1 MCGIVAFYGSKNQ
14 VVPSILGG
22 LKRLEYRGYDSSGI
36 AFVENI
42 SNSKMEIGV
51 KIEDKNEIS
60 QHSQIHSKSKII
72 CYKAV
77 GKVKELENEIQHN
90 YHSKL
95 LENSELENKNDQK
108 ADFKTNFSIGIGHTR
123 WATHGVPSI
132 ENAHPHHSLKNDKT
146 GQIYLIHNGIIE
158 NYQEIKKM
166 LSEHNYTFYGQT
178 DSEVLVNLID
188 FYNKTDFEN
197 NQKNNQKFQP
207 NLKHAVLEALKKVHG
222 AFAICVISEDEPDRL
237 IAAKKGSPLVLG
249 IGDSEFILASDV
261 TPIIR
266 KTRDVIYLEDG
277 ELVDIKDGKY
287 GICNFENELVE
298 RNVEKIDWSDEQA
311 SKGGYEHFLLKEI
324 MEQSQSAVDSCR
336 GRLLLEDGNIKF
348 GGLLDIQDRLK
359 DIERVVLLGIGTSY
373 YACKLGEIY
382 FEDLAQISAK
392 AEMSPEFRYKNPF
405 IDDKTWVIA
414 ISQSGETKDTIEAIK
429 EAKAKGA
436 LVTGIVNTVGS
447 TISRIT
453 DAGVYNH
460 IGPEISVASTKA
472 FTSQSLILLMHAILL
487 GRMRTLSLTDGQRL
501 VGELINLPQKITETL
516 KIQDKVKEI
525 AQKYH
530 AVSNLIYVAKK
541 YNYPIALEGALKIKE
556 LSYIH
561 AEGLS
566 SGELKHG
573 FIALIDENMPTIAI
587 CTKDSVY
594 EKQLSSLLEIKARS
608 GQIIAIATVGDEE
621 IAETSDDVIFMPPV
635 CEVLSPILN
644 AIPMQFLAY
653 YTSLFKGLDV
663 DKPRNLAKSVTVE

>member
-1 MCGIVAFYGSKNQ
+1 MCGIVAFYGPQNQ
-14 VVPSILGG
+14 VLPSLLAG

-36 AFVENI
+36 AFIDNTEPENAK
-42 SNSKMEIGV
+42 N
-51 KIEDKNEIS
+51 KIT
-60 QHSQIHSKSKII
+60 

-77 GKVKELENEIQHN
+77 GKVKELEKEISQHSQDFQNEIEETLTQN
-90 YHSKL
+90 
-95 LENSELENKNDQK
+95 NPNKSN
-108 ADFKTNFSIGIGHTR
+108 SIGIGHTR

-132 ENAHPHHSLKNDKT
+132 QNAHPHHSLKNDKT

-166 LSEHNYTFYGQT
+166 LTAHNYTFYGQT

-188 FYNKTDFEN
+188 FYNLQNLEKDQAN
-197 NQKNNQKFQP
+197 FQP
-207 NLKHAVLEALKKVHG
+207 DLKRAVLQALSKVHG
-222 AFAICVISEDEPDRL
+222 AFAICVISEDEADRL

-249 IGDSEFILASDV
+249 IGDGEFILASDA

-277 ELVDIKDGKY
+277 ELVDISGGKY
-287 GICNFENELVE
+287 SICNFENELVQK
-298 RNVEKIDWSDEQA
+298 NIEKIDWNDEQA
-311 SKGGYEHFLLKEI
+311 SKGGYEHFLIKEI
-324 MEQSQSAVDSCR
+324 MEQSQSAIDSCR
-336 GRLLLEDGNIKF
+336 GRLVLESGNVKF
-348 GGLLDIQDRLK
+348 GGLLDIQERLK
-359 DIERVVLLGIGTSY
+359 DIEKVVLLGIGTSY
-373 YACKLGEIY
+373 YAAKIGEMY
-382 FEDLAQISAK
+382 FEDLAQISCK

-414 ISQSGETKDTIEAIK
+414 VSQSGETKDTIEAIK

-436 LVTGIVNTVGS
+436 LVTGIVNAVGS

-472 FTSQSLILLMHAILL
+472 FTSQTTILLMHAILL
-487 GRMRTLSLTDGQRL
+487 GRMRTMSLTDGQRL
-501 VGELINLPQKITETL
+501 IGELMELPNKISQTL
-516 KIQDKVKEI
+516 QIQEKVKEI
-525 AQKYH
+525 AHKYQQ
-530 AVSNLIYVAKK
+530 VQNLIYVAKK

-573 FIALIDENMPTIAI
+573 FIALIEPNLPTIAI
-587 CTKDSVY
+587 ATQDSVY
-594 EKQLSSLLEIKARS
+594 QKQLSSLLEITARS
-608 GQIIAIATVGDEE
+608 GPIIAIATEGDAQITEITNEIIFVPPICEE
-621 IAETSDDVIFMPPV
+621 
-635 CEVLSPILN
+635 LSPILN
-644 AIPMQFLAY
+644 VIPMQFLAY
-653 YTSLFKGLDV
+653 YTSYFKGLDV

>member
-1 MCGIVAFYGSKNQ
+1 MCGIVAFYGPKNQ
-14 VVPSILGG
+14 VVPSLLAG
-22 LKRLEYRGYDSSGI
+22 LKRLEYRGYDSAGI
-36 AFVENI
+36 AFVNSLEN
-42 SNSKMEIGV
+42 NH
-51 KIEDKNEIS
+51 KNRV
-60 QHSQIHSKSKII
+60 I

-77 GKVKELENEIQHN
+77 GKVKELENEIANSQDHQ
-90 YHSKL
+90 S
-95 LENSELENKNDQK
+95 LENSNSQNLPTVETVN
-108 ADFKTNFSIGIGHTR
+108 SIGIGHTR

-132 ENAHPHHSLKNDKT
+132 ENAHPHHSQKNDQT

-166 LSEHNYTFYGQT
+166 LTGHNYSFYGQT

-188 FYNKTDFEN
+188 FYYQEN
-197 NQKNNQKFQP
+197 FTKSGQAD
-207 NLKHAVLEALKKVHG
+207 LKKAVLETLAQVHG
-222 AFAICVISEDEPDRL
+222 AFAICVISENEPDRL

-249 IGDSEFILASDV
+249 IGDGEFILASDA

-277 ELVDIKDGKY
+277 ELVDIQHGKY
-287 GICNFENELVE
+287 SICNFENEQVERLVE
-298 RNVEKIDWSDEQA
+298 TIDWSDEQA
-311 SKGGYEHFLLKEI
+311 SRGGYEHFLLKEI

-336 GRLLLEDGNIKF
+336 GRLVLEDGNVKF
-348 GGLLDIQDRLK
+348 GGLMDIQDRLQHVEK
-359 DIERVVLLGIGTSY
+359 VVLLGIGTSY
-373 YACKLGEIY
+373 YAAKVGEMY
-382 FEDLAQISAK
+382 FEDLAQISCK

-429 EAKAKGA
+429 EAKSKGA
-436 LVTGIVNTVGS
+436 LVTGIVNAVGS

-472 FTSQSLILLMHAILL
+472 FTSQTTILLMHAILL
-487 GRMRTLSLTDGQRL
+487 GRMRTLSLSDGQRL
-501 VGELINLPQKITETL
+501 IHELSDLPNKITQTL
-516 KIQDKVKEI
+516 QIQEQVKEI
-525 AQKYH
+525 AKKYQDIQ
-530 AVSNLIYVAKK
+530 NLIYLAKK

-573 FIALIDENMPTIAI
+573 FIALIDKNLPTIAI
-587 CTKDSVY
+587 VTQDSVY
-594 EKQLSSLLEIKARS
+594 QKQLSSLLEITARS
-608 GQIIAIATVGDEE
+608 GPIIAVATEKDKNILE
-621 IAETSDDVIFMPPV
+621 ITQEVIFVPAV
-635 CEVLSPILN
+635 CEELSPIIN
-644 AIPMQFLAY
+644 VIPMQFLAY
-653 YTSLFKGLDV
+653 FTSLYKGLDV